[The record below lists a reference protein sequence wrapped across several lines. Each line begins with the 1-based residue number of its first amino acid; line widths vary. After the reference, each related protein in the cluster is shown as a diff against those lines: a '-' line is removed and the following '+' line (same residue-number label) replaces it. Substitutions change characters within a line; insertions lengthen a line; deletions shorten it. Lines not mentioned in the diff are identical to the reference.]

1 MSNVLFV
8 ASSLN
13 GEKSTSRG
21 VALDFLNAW
30 RSEHSGARVTVR
42 DTNAIPHLSGETMQ
56 ALMSPAEA
64 RDDAQHQRLALADHL
79 IAELEAADTIVI
91 AAPMY
96 NFTIP
101 SPLKAWLDHIARAGR
116 TFRYSA
122 SGPEGL
128 LKGKKVFVIASRGGL
143 YAEGPG
149 KAMDFHEPYLRAMLG
164 FLGLTDVT
172 FIHAEGQG
180 ISPNKSKQPSRE
192 GSTDDDPAERA
203 SRIPI
208 RKADPRAGHTPRRNG
223 RLEPSRAASELFGAD
238 NAG

>member
-8 ASSLN
+8 TSSLN

-21 VALDFLNAW
+21 LALDFLNAW
-30 RSEHSGARVTVR
+30 RGTHKRTHLTVR
-42 DTNAIPHLSGETMQ
+42 DVNAVPHLSGETMQ

-64 RDDAQHQRLALADHL
+64 GMNGRHQGVALADQL

-96 NFTIP
+96 NFTIS
-101 SPLKAWLDHIARAGR
+101 SPLKAWLDHIARSGR

-143 YAEGPG
+143 YADGPG
-149 KAMDFHEPYLRAMLG
+149 KAMDFQEPYLRAMLG

-172 FIHAEGQG
+172 FVHAEGQG
-180 ISPNKSKQPSRE
+180 ISPESASE
-192 GSTDDDPAERA
+192 GLRRARGKIAELMPERA
-203 SRIPI
+203 
-208 RKADPRAGHTPRRNG
+208 
-223 RLEPSRAASELFGAD
+223 AAA
-238 NAG
+238 